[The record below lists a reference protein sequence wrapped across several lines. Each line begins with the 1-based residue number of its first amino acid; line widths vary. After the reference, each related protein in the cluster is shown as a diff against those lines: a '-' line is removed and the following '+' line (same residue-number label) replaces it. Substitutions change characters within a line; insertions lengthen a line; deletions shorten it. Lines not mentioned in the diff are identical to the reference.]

1 MTSPIDTSA
10 EYARQLDERD
20 PLRTFRQRFAIADD
34 GMIYMDGNSL
44 GRLPQDAVKL
54 AEELVRQQ
62 WGTRLIRSWNEG
74 WWDASER
81 IGAKIAAL
89 IGAQP
94 DEVIVA
100 DSTSVNLFKL
110 ATAALRSQ
118 NGRTRIL
125 TDDLNFPSDVYI
137 LQGIVDLL
145 GGQHRI
151 EIIRSDDGIHTP
163 DEALSAA
170 VDADTAL
177 VTVSHTAFKSGAV
190 YDMAQVTQA
199 AHQHGALTLWD
210 LSHSVGALPVDLNG
224 AEADLAIGCTYKY
237 LNGGPGAPA
246 FLYVRR
252 DLQDR
257 LLNPISGWFGQRDP
271 FAFGL
276 EYQPVQGIRRF
287 LTGTPPIIS
296 LSLIEPGVDLLLEA
310 GMDTLRTKSV
320 QQTAYLIGLW
330 EAVLQPLGYTLF
342 TPHDPAKRGSHVSL
356 GHEHGLAIDLA
367 LIERYQVL
375 PDFRAPNIIRFGITP
390 LYTTYEE
397 IHRTVMA
404 LRDIVETR
412 AYEAYRDTAP
422 TVT

>member
-1 MTSPIDTSA
+1 MTSELDTSA
-10 EYARQLDERD
+10 AYAHHLDGGD
-20 PLRTFRQRFAIADD
+20 PLRGFREHFVIGDD
-34 GMIYMDGNSL
+34 ELIYMDGNSL
-44 GRLPQDAVKL
+44 GRLPQDAVSL
-54 AEELVRQQ
+54 AEALVSQQ
-62 WGTRLIRSWNEG
+62 WGSRLIRSWNEG

-81 IGAKIAAL
+81 IGAKIARL

-110 ATAALRSQ
+110 ATAALRQQSA
-118 NGRTRIL
+118 RTRIV

-145 GGQHRI
+145 GGQHHI
-151 EIIRSDDGIHTP
+151 DIVKSTDGIHTP
-163 DEALSAA
+163 DEALIAA
-170 VDADTAL
+170 IDSQTAL

-190 YDMAQVTQA
+190 YDMARVTQA
-199 AHQHGALTLWD
+199 AHQQGALVLWD

-224 AEADLAIGCTYKY
+224 AGADLAIGCTYKY

-276 EYQPVQGIRRF
+276 DYQPVKGIRRF
-287 LTGTPPIIS
+287 LTGTSPVIS
-296 LSLIEPGVDLLLEA
+296 LSLSEPGVDLLLEA
-310 GMDTLRTKSV
+310 GMDALRQKSLR
-320 QQTAYLIGLW
+320 QTAYLIELW
-330 EAVLQPLGYTLF
+330 EAVLQPLGYTLY
-342 TPHDPAKRGSHVSL
+342 TPREEAQRGSHVSL
-356 GHEHGLAIDLA
+356 GHEYGLAIDLA
-367 LIERYQVL
+367 LIDRYHVL
-375 PDFRAPNIIRFGITP
+375 PDFRAPNIVRLGITP
-390 LYTTYEE
+390 LYTTYHE
-397 IHRTVMA
+397 IWQTVMA
-404 LRDIVETR
+404 LREIVETR
-412 AYEAYRDTAP
+412 AYETYRDTAP